1 MAVLEEARPAASRT
15 QPAGLLRSRVAILA
29 AFALYAGL
37 LAFVIPH
44 HEAWFDEG
52 QAWLIARDSNLGN
65 LFSRLA
71 YEGQPGLWHLIL
83 MVPAKTLPYSAINWI
98 SGAFGALGVYV
109 FLTRSPF
116 PTPVKVLV
124 PFTFFLFYQYAVV
137 ARNYVLI
144 PVVLF
149 AIAAMYRR
157 RTEHPVAFAALLFV
171 LANTSTHG
179 FLIAASLAAIEG
191 VELLVRSKNLGSR
204 PARRELLPLVVLGLG
219 MAAVAFALRPPADR
233 TFAVA
238 GLHTPG
244 IKEFF
249 VVVFGMLNNSLAD
262 NKLVL
267 FPFLAAGL
275 WFLRR
280 RRALH
285 LFVVPAGALLIFFAF
300 VHRAAWHEGVLFLVW
315 VFAFWLAL
323 ENEPAEPAPSDRF
336 SRLAALSLLAVV
348 CLFQIYWSFATA
360 KNDVNEPYSGSRDL
374 AHYIKENDLQDST
387 IFGVHWSSMAVNPYF
402 EGNVYANY
410 DAPGDVSFWEW
421 SDKNEMVED
430 YRTIDLLAPD
440 FVVVPVK
447 VPGMEDPANAQLKH
461 YEQRAVFGGNMYW
474 KTGVLE
480 PDLYILFER
489 KDSP

>member
-1 MAVLEEARPAASRT
+1 MAVLEETRPAD
-15 QPAGLLRSRVAILA
+15 LRSRLAGLPGSRAASLA
-29 AFALYAGL
+29 AFGLYSAL
-37 LAFVIPH
+37 LAFVIPR

-83 MVPAKTLPYSAINWI
+83 MIPAKTLPYAAINWI
-98 SGAFGALGVYV
+98 SGALAALGVLV
-109 FLTRSPF
+109 FLARSPF

-149 AIAAMYRR
+149 AIAASYRR
-157 RTEHPVAFAALLFV
+157 RKERPAAFAALLFV

-191 VELLVRSKNLGSR
+191 VELLVRSWKQR
-204 PARRELLPLVVLGLG
+204 TWPERRALLPLIVLGLG
-219 MAAVAFALRPPADR
+219 MAAVAIALRPPTDR

-238 GLHTPG
+238 GLHSPG
-244 IKEFF
+244 FKEFF
-249 VVVFGMLNNSLAD
+249 VVVFGMLNNSLAG

-267 FPFLAAGL
+267 LPFLAAGL

-280 RRALH
+280 RRVLH
-285 LFVVPAGALLIFFAF
+285 LFVVPAGALLVFFAF

-315 VFAFWLAL
+315 IFAFWLAL
-323 ENEPAEPAPSDRF
+323 ENEPAKTSPSDRN
-336 SRLAALSLLAVV
+336 SRLAALGMLAVV
-348 CLFQIYWSFATA
+348 CLFQIYWSLKSAA
-360 KNDVNEPYSGSRDL
+360 NDVKEPYSGSRDL
-374 AHYIKENDLQDST
+374 AHHIKENGLQNST
-387 IFGVHWSSMAVNPYF
+387 IFGVHWASMAVNPYF

-410 DAPGDVSFWEW
+410 DAPGDISFWEW
-421 SDKNEMVED
+421 SDKNEIIED

-447 VPGMEDPANAQLKH
+447 VPGMEDAANEQLVH
-461 YEQRAVFGGNMYW
+461 YRQRAVFWGNMFW
-474 KTGVLE
+474 KTGILE

-489 KDSP
+489 RDSP